1 MVAESTVGTTHDF
14 FLSQIFFF
22 ITLHFQHPFF
32 CFKIDRTEWVLSWP
46 GQVVIAGCQIHW
58 TMEVT
63 EALENNQLPQLQDNL
78 LKQVSVKLSLNNKI
92 NNNNNNNKIICLNWC
107 VLS

>member
-1 MVAESTVGTTHDF
+1 M
-14 FLSQIFFF
+14 
-22 ITLHFQHPFF
+22 
-32 CFKIDRTEWVLSWP
+32 LSWP

-78 LKQVSVKLSLNNKI
+78 LKQVRIKLSLQ
-92 NNNNNNNKIICLNWC
+92 
-107 VLS
+107 